1 MRGPSKKANEETG
14 LKSLQLGCCYRKLS
28 CFYKFFNS
36 KHPHYLFK
44 LIPSRRSGYVTR
56 SIHNIRFFKTRHT
69 FLKSTFFPSTIIE
82 WNKLDHNIRN
92 SRNIILKLGI
102 GIRNSILKFI
112 SQYASFFNSYNPKGI
127 KFIIRLWLGL
137 SHLREHKFKHSFQ
150 DSLNTFCNCGLD
162 IESTA
167 CYLLHCST
175 CFFLKTYSPE
185 HHHRILI
192 PIS

>member
-1 MRGPSKKANEETG
+1 ME
-14 LKSLQLGCCYRKLS
+14 SLQLGRFYRKLS

-44 LIPSRRSGYVTR
+44 LRPGYVTR
-56 SIHNIRFFKTRHT
+56 SIHNIPFFKTRHT

-82 WNKLDHNIRN
+82 WNKLDHNTRN

-167 CYLLHCST
+167 YYLLHCST
-175 CFFLKTYSPE
+175 CFIERRTLLSTFIEY
-185 HHHRILI
+185 
-192 PIS
+192 

>member
-1 MRGPSKKANEETG
+1 MKA
-14 LKSLQLGCCYRKLS
+14 LQLGCCYRKLS

-56 SIHNIRFFKTRHT
+56 SIHNIPFFKTRHT

-92 SRNIILKLGI
+92 SRNIILNLGI

-112 SQYASFFNSYNPKGI
+112 PQYINSFFNSYNPKGI

-167 CYLLHCST
+167 YYLLHCST
-175 CFFLKTYSPE
+175 CFIERRTLLSTFIEY
-185 HHHRILI
+185 
-192 PIS
+192 